1 MHEIGRGISANKMCA
16 PRGRPGAKRLQQEER
31 AAKNEDKGI
40 ASTPRGPVGA
50 STISSTH
57 VPLRYAYARAY
68 VKDARSCS
76 RCSAL
81 SARCKLQKSSCDLP
95 PSDMSPLGFRRESFS
110 QASFLPSLA
119 LLLQFSRPVCSRA
132 ILINSST
139 MQRGNAF
146 LLYTFIRACTR
157 IHYVMYG
164 FRQPPLLSSNVKRY
178 FGRTLASL

>member
-1 MHEIGRGISANKMCA
+1 MFFDTILNPAGLMHEIGRGISVNKMCA

-68 VKDARSCS
+68 VKDARACS

-81 SARCKLQKSSCDLP
+81 SVWCKLQKSSCDLP
-95 PSDMSPLGFRRESFS
+95 PSDMSPLGFRREP
-110 QASFLPSLA
+110 QASFLSPS
-119 LLLQFSRPVCSRA
+119 PP
-132 ILINSST
+132 
-139 MQRGNAF
+139 F
-146 LLYTFIRACTR
+146 L
-157 IHYVMYG
+157 
-164 FRQPPLLSSNVKRY
+164 
-178 FGRTLASL
+178 